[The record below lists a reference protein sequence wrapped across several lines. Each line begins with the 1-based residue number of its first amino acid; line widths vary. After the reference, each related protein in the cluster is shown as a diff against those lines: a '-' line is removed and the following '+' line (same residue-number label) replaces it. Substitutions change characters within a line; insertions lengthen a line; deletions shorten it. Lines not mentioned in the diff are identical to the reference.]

1 MRRKTNPTD
10 RRQISTTRSRKMHQ
24 AKFHALLQAGYTELG
39 MAAGHLG
46 RKFAHSDAESLKY
59 LDWPEAG

>member
-1 MRRKTNPTD
+1 MWRKTNPTD

-24 AKFHALLQAGYTELG
+24 TKFHALLQAGYTELG
-39 MAAGHLG
+39 TVAGHLG
-46 RKFAHSDAESLKY
+46 RKFAHLDAESLKY